1 MGGDTLFVAMSWIR
15 PKRTESPAP
24 ARPAA
29 SSPAPAAPSSSAVG
43 IPADDEDIPI
53 DLASGTSPTTST
65 PARGATQQSSTAA
78 SGTTTLTDDTTIIGS
93 ITTASDLWIAGRV
106 DGNIQSGAAVNVAVD
121 GSVKG
126 DVVAQRVRV
135 EEGGTV
141 EGTLK
146 TSDALIA
153 GKVRGP
159 IVSSGRLTIAPSG
172 EVIGD
177 VTAGNL
183 RVEDGATLQGR
194 CTMARGGR

>member
-1 MGGDTLFVAMSWIR
+1 MSWIR
-15 PKRTESPAP
+15 PKRTEP

-29 SSPAPAAPSSSAVG
+29 APSPAPAAAATPAGAV
-43 IPADDEDIPI
+43 PADDEDIPI
-53 DLASGTSPTTST
+53 DLVSGATSVTNT
-65 PARGATQQSSTAA
+65 PARSPAQPAPAAA
-78 SGTTTLTDDTTIIGS
+78 SGTTTLTDDTTIVGS

-106 DGNIQSGAAVNVAVD
+106 DGNIQSGAAVNIAVD
-121 GSVKG
+121 GAVKG

-135 EEGGTV
+135 EEGGTI
-141 EGTLK
+141 EGTVKSNDTLV
-146 TSDALIA
+146 A

-194 CTMARGGR
+194 CTMARGGH

>member
-1 MGGDTLFVAMSWIR
+1 MSWIR

-29 SSPAPAAPSSSAVG
+29 SSPAPAAASGGAVG
-43 IPADDEDIPI
+43 IPADDEEIPI
-53 DLASGTSPTTST
+53 DLASGTSPTTSSL
-65 PARGATQQSSTAA
+65 ARGATQQTATSA
-78 SGTTTLTDDTTIIGS
+78 GTTTLTDDTTIVGS

-121 GSVKG
+121 GAVKG
-126 DVVAQRVRV
+126 DIIAQRIRV

-141 EGTLK
+141 EGTVK
-146 TSDALIA
+146 TSDALVA

-194 CTMARGGR
+194 CTMARSGH